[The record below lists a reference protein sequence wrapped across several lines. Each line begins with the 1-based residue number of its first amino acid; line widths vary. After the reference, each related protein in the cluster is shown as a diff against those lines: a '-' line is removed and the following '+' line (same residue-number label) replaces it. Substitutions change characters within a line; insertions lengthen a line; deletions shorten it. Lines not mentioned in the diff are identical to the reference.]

1 MKIVK
6 RLILIVFLLILAIGI
21 IFGVYGYTIYSK
33 AIKEV
38 PLADKIEE
46 IKSDK
51 NYVKIEDLPEDYLNA
66 VVSVEDRRFYNHGAI
81 DFRSIARAIYV
92 NIKNFELREGGSTLT
107 QQLAKN
113 IYFIELDPFPRKL
126 AEIFMAFEIEKNY
139 SKLLQQLSKSD
150 QKIISE
156 SKKINIYN

>member
-81 DFRSIARAIYV
+81 DFKSIARAIYV

-107 QQLAKN
+107 
-113 IYFIELDPFPRKL
+113 
-126 AEIFMAFEIEKNY
+126 
-139 SKLLQQLSKSD
+139 
-150 QKIISE
+150 
-156 SKKINIYN
+156 